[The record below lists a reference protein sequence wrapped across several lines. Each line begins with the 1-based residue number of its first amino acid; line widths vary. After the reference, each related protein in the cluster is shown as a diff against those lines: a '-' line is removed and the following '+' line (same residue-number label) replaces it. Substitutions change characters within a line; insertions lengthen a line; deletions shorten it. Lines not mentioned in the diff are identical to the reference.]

1 MVGAI
6 SNISTDH
13 TPSGAE
19 RIPVKSLGQEDFIK
33 ILVTQL
39 TSQDPMN
46 PQKDTEFI
54 GQMAQFSALESSK
67 LMQTELQSMR
77 AQQEF
82 VKANSVIGRN
92 VELVDEED
100 NNITGVVSAVEMLS
114 GKPHVIVNEKPYPM
128 EGVIRVWQNGAAVSV
143 PTTINQPT
151 PVPAPR
157 EHKQAE

>member
-46 PQKDTEFI
+46 PQKDTEFVA
-54 GQMAQFSALESSK
+54 QMAQFSALESTK
-67 LMQTELQSMR
+67 AMQTEIQTLR
-77 AQQEF
+77 AHQLLGQTVEINLDDAGT
-82 VKANSVIGRN
+82 VEGEVTAVDSSNVNGSPMIIVGGRSYSI
-92 VELVDEED
+92 ED
-100 NNITGVVSAVEMLS
+100 VV
-114 GKPHVIVNEKPYPM
+114 
-128 EGVIRVWQNGAAVSV
+128 RVAQTVPQNDPETATA
-143 PTTINQPT
+143 Q
-151 PVPAPR
+151 
-157 EHKQAE
+157 K